1 MKNVIDILKGL
12 GIEVPA
18 DKTDDLN
25 KQVSE
30 NYKTI
35 SEFEK
40 KLGKAE
46 SERDGL
52 KEQLET
58 AKNTLKG
65 FDGVDL
71 ATIQADLEK
80 YKQQA
85 ENAEKDFKDK
95 LYQRDF
101 DDALKAKLDGVKFSS
116 EAARRAVTA
125 EIREAGLK
133 LVNGEIMGLG
143 DLLGQIQEKD
153 ASAFVDEQQEQLE
166 NGKARFTD
174 KLNNGGSGQKK
185 YASWRE
191 VMDIKDATERQ
202 AAIAANQNLFTEKE

>member
-1 MKNVIDILKGL
+1 MQNITEILKAL

-18 DKTDDLN
+18 DKGTELLRL
-25 KQVSE
+25 VSE
-30 NYKTI
+30 NYKTV
-35 SEFEK
+35 SEFDK
-40 KLGKAE
+40 KLGKVE

-58 AKNTLKG
+58 AQKTLKG

-85 ENAEKDFKDK
+85 ENAEKDFQEK

-101 DDALKAKLDGVKFSS
+101 DDALKAELDAVKFTS
-116 EAARRAVTA
+116 EAAKKAVTG

-133 LVNGEIMGLG
+133 LVDGKIMGLG
-143 DLLGQIQEKD
+143 DLLGQMKKKD
-153 ASAFVDEQQEQLE
+153 ASAFADEQQEQLE
-166 NGKARFTD
+166 GGKARFTG
-174 KLNNGGSGQKK
+174 KLNSGGSGQKK
-185 YASWRE
+185 YGSWRE
-191 VMDIKDATERQ
+191 IADIKDASERQ
-202 AAIAANQNLFTEKE
+202 AAIAANQSLFTEKE